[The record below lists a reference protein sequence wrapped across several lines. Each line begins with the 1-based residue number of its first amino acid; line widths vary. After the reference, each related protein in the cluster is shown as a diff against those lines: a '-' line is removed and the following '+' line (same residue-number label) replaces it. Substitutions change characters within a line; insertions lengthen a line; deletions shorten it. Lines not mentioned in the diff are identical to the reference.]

1 MTDENKHV
9 DIVKALISGSEH
21 NIAIKRHALPYF
33 EADHGSAIAMLKRL
47 MGSAWT
53 AKDVTDVLEFAL
65 GYQPKE
71 GTDPMQWML
80 LKQYA
85 NIGGTMVARK
95 ATEGVSQLREAI
107 QAKGVG
113 TYAPLATMVL
123 LAALYGIDE
132 ADASFSDE
140 EENVDG

>member
-9 DIVKALISGSEH
+9 DIVKDLISGSEH

-80 LKQYA
+80 LK
-85 NIGGTMVARK
+85 
-95 ATEGVSQLREAI
+95 
-107 QAKGVG
+107 
-113 TYAPLATMVL
+113 
-123 LAALYGIDE
+123 
-132 ADASFSDE
+132 
-140 EENVDG
+140 